1 MMANNHMHI
10 LYLAKTRQLEVVERQ
25 EGKVEPGGRTGQRAA
40 AKTCKLRQAYI
51 TV

>member
-1 MMANNHMHI
+1 MADNHMHI

-25 EGKVEPGGRTGQRAA
+25 EGKVEPGGKAGQGVA
-40 AKTCKLRQAYI
+40 AKTCKLRHAYI